1 MEQIMDFQF
10 VRQVELPKT
19 IQISGYAAHEIAC
32 YHGNY
37 FRDLLKRYA
46 AKIGQSIPK
55 EEEAKLSFVVDALTD
70 FMHTS
75 DSGLFIE
82 SDAIFRTVEIFN
94 WNTVYK
100 ITDMLNKDSRLSK
113 DSRSIFSKS
122 MEISQKLNS
131 DLHNTDSVCAAFALG
146 MLSLKGLYVKICE
159 NCDYDLEF
167 SKRRLTTEALAV
179 SLIQKITY
187 GFSLESEYL
196 GEEAKY
202 VTPKNVTQ
210 IEKIV
215 ADVMIT
221 DSERLSKISLS

>member
-1 MEQIMDFQF
+1 MNIQF
-10 VRQVELPKT
+10 VQQVELPKT
-19 IQISGYAAHEIAC
+19 IQTSGYAINEIAY

-55 EEEAKLSFVVDALTD
+55 EEEAKLNFVVDVLTD

-75 DSGLFIE
+75 DSGLFVK
-82 SDAIFRTVEIFN
+82 SSTIFRTVEIFN

-100 ITDMLNKDSRLSK
+100 ITDMLIK

-146 MLSLKGLYVKICE
+146 MLSLEGLYVKICE
-159 NCDYDLEF
+159 NCEYDFEF
-167 SKRRLTTEALAV
+167 SKRRLTTEVLAV

-187 GFSLESEYL
+187 GFSLKSEYL

-221 DSERLSKISLS
+221 NSERLSKISLS